1 MLEVKYF
8 GSFLKEHN
16 KHQCIVTFRRPHQGS
31 GEICWVQKSDT
42 DTIFDE
48 LAALPKQQNGCELQN
63 ISRDTVY
70 DIITSGEEDLL
81 DISNKWRP
89 NRNKMKKPVQERNF
103 GNYKR
108 DSSVNKRKFFQT
120 RTPQLATRMKKSE
133 IQSRSKFG
141 SYTRDTSFHES
152 STTSRNSSVQWKH
165 TNPKFYYPKI
175 ISDTSSDE
183 DDALFEVKSD
193 MKRISYQHLATY
205 NPQRKLADQMHKKAS
220 RRREFIKK
228 YYLQRKD
235 HRKSDPPKEKSQK
248 YYLQRK
254 DRTKSDP
261 PKEKSSKPLVDKM
274 QNNDLQLRKIRSSHS
289 VKYSLHKFQESNS
302 RSSDRI
308 SSTKEVN
315 RVETLQS
322 NVQKQILFVK
332 NKVFSERKVQIASA
346 RKKNQEMVPS
356 TKHNDLLPE
365 MSHVRKLD
373 NQNQARREIEYIRA
387 VPEDELSTPDLN
399 LLCSC
404 EENDVQGQLLLNKSL
419 LHTEEVNHL
428 RTTKALTLLSSNEE
442 PAIPFSLSEDN
453 DSEISHITS
462 PPVSSS
468 TFSHSHLP
476 EICFSPSPIKSPA
489 EVDKSSASGNKFE
502 MHTNNLHILPSV
514 LLHNIQNERGSLR
527 RIKLMQKKEK
537 NSAEMGFP
545 NPIGTNKCWMNSSL
559 QVIFGMKP
567 FIDDTVNIFEK
578 SNIVDPGEKYSLLM
592 EKFIGV
598 VRARQ
603 RRNQLQLH
611 RNLELLYQSL
621 GVLNEHFTTQ
631 SQEDAV
637 EFLTEFFSALR
648 EEFRRLC
655 HDEVRAALANKG
667 RQQHSSGNINDM
679 NNCRQDK
686 SNIQQRNP
694 VDENIIFKLKEIHSC
709 VMCSEHNSKETEHM
723 TLIVNIPSE
732 ASTEITLQEA
742 LERSMVTETRELRCV
757 KCNSQ
762 QCRVM
767 TVFTF
772 LPRFLILHVN
782 RFKVQNNVI
791 KKVRNYM
798 KIPITLTVENVISK
812 TETLMPLKWTSAN
825 HERFSWSK
833 ESKMN
838 SCPPQNNNEGKK
850 FQCSMEDP
858 NVVKNKLEYALI
870 GILSH
875 KGDTPNS
882 GHYEA
887 DVYNVMTG
895 KWNHY
900 NDEIVTNEIEEKIT
914 GSSRQENGY
923 GFLYMYK
930 PLFSQ
935 LVNERT
941 VSRNSENQ

>member
-1 MLEVKYF
+1 M
-8 GSFLKEHN
+8 HN
-16 KHQCIVTFRRPHQGS
+16 SKHVMHYALFCIWGLRRFFTHRRPHQGS

-220 RRREFIKK
+220 RRREFI
-228 YYLQRKD
+228 
-235 HRKSDPPKEKSQK
+235 QK

-611 RNLELLYQSL
+611 RNLE
-621 GVLNEHFTTQ
+621 
-631 SQEDAV
+631 
-637 EFLTEFFSALR
+637 
-648 EEFRRLC
+648 
-655 HDEVRAALANKG
+655 
-667 RQQHSSGNINDM
+667 
-679 NNCRQDK
+679 
-686 SNIQQRNP
+686 
-694 VDENIIFKLKEIHSC
+694 
-709 VMCSEHNSKETEHM
+709 CSEHNSKETEHM

-850 FQCSMEDP
+850 GVVVLHGLALLASSGQVLWTKFQCSMEDP